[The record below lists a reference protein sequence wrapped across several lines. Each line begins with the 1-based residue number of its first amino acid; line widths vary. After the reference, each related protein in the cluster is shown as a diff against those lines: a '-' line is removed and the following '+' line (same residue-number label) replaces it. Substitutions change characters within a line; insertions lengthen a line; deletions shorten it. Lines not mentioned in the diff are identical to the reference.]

1 MQNNDY
7 CLSHPYICK
16 SLRFTSTG
24 LPLAALI
31 FGLFYSWTSGFS
43 RETTTAH
50 IFLFAFSCVLAR
62 FMARRAKNQEA
73 HFFVTV
79 VLPDDDEVKKYS
91 CDLMG
96 LVSATVFFLM
106 IIFMPIL

>member
-16 SLRFTSTG
+16 LLRFASIG
-24 LPLAALI
+24 LPLVAVI
-31 FGLFYSWTSGFS
+31 FGLFHAWTSGFS

-50 IFLFAFSCVLAR
+50 IFLFGFSFVLAR

-79 VLPDDDEVKKYS
+79 VLPEDDEVKKYS

-96 LVSATVFFLM
+96 LVSAFVFFLM
-106 IIFMPIL
+106 IIFMPML